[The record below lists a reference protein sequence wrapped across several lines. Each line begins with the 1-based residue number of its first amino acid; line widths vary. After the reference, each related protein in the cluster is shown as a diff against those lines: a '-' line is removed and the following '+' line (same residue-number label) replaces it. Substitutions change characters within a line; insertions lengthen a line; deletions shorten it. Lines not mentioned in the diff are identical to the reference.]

1 MQKCLFYPMIHH
13 VHMYIFMILCI
24 LRLNTYSDLRLYYQ
38 IFMTNQYGV
47 RVILNSW
54 DTYVRMHIRSY
65 SYVRTFKT
73 TKLYVALLC
82 IFLTVKLPPAYYN
95 WKIAAIHNTSNITKM
110 VNNYTHNQ
118 KD

>member
-1 MQKCLFYPMIHH
+1 M
-13 VHMYIFMILCI
+13 
-24 LRLNTYSDLRLYYQ
+24 D
-38 IFMTNQYGV
+38 NQYEV

-54 DTYVRMHIRSY
+54 DTYICIYVAIAM
-65 SYVRTFKT
+65 YVRTFKT

-110 VNNYTHNQ
+110 
-118 KD
+118 